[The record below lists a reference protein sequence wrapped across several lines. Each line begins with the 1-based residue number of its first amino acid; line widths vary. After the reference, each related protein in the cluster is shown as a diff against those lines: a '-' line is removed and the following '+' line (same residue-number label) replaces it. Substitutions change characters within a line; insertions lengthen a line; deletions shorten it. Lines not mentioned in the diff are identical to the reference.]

1 MPMKTLSLT
10 SEEQQ
15 LLVEVLDATV
25 SDLGMEIADTDQKDY
40 REGLKKRKMVLMK
53 ILQSLQ

>member
-1 MPMKTLSLT
+1 MITLDIN

-15 LLVEVLDATV
+15 ILVEMLNSTV

-40 REGLKKRKMVLMK
+40 RDVLKKRKSVLIK
-53 ILQSLQ
+53 ILQALQ

>member
-1 MPMKTLSLT
+1 MKTLSLT